1 MTVRTRKKRLLGLG
15 SYNSS
20 MASGLLMEGAP
31 PKIGVTKVWPL
42 TFFSSREVTSSRI
55 FGRPEKAIDLP
66 GGQFDNGSL
75 RKYHPVV
82 PHQA

>member
-42 TFFSSREVTSSRI
+42 TIFSFWEVTSSRTL
-55 FGRPEKAIDLP
+55 GGPEKAIDLP
-66 GGQFDNGSL
+66 GGQFDIGSL
-75 RKYHPVV
+75 GKYHPVV